1 MKDLIIMVKIKYV
14 LFTIVIVSI
23 LVASY
28 ISWRSTVTTSI
39 RCGEHI
45 NVLITGTDWVDYS
58 RHADTIIFLSYNP
71 KTRFLD
77 IVSIPRDTKI
87 DLPDIKLHK
96 INQLYTYHYRK
107 TKNHYYALNALTK
120 VVSVLFNNRISI
132 PYFFQVDY
140 ALFCKAIDAVGG
152 IEIEVEEPMHYDDSA
167 GNLHIHFEPGRYL
180 FNGQKALEYIRYR
193 GNAGDTGRIY
203 RQQRFLRAL
212 IEKVKNPFFIF
223 KLRKLAK
230 MTANKLH
237 TNLSLWDMANLLL
250 EIRHIKLN
258 KIRMALLPG
267 KPYGSVWIVNQFE
280 LNHAMDLI
288 VGPEMQPGEA
298 GEGKFPTVEVL
309 NASPHNGAAL
319 EVTRKLRDMG
329 FDVIDY
335 RNYSSRQKKTIV
347 IDRVGNLTAA
357 QKIARLLDTQ
367 EIFTRYDS
375 RRITGISVIIGED
388 YKK

>member
-1 MKDLIIMVKIKYV
+1 
-14 LFTIVIVSI
+14 
-23 LVASY
+23 
-28 ISWRSTVTTSI
+28 
-39 RCGEHI
+39 
-45 NVLITGTDWVDYS
+45 
-58 RHADTIIFLSYNP
+58 
-71 KTRFLD
+71 
-77 IVSIPRDTKI
+77 
-87 DLPDIKLHK
+87 
-96 INQLYTYHYRK
+96 
-107 TKNHYYALNALTK
+107 
-120 VVSVLFNNRISI
+120 
-132 PYFFQVDY
+132 
-140 ALFCKAIDAVGG
+140 
-152 IEIEVEEPMHYDDSA
+152 
-167 GNLHIHFEPGRYL
+167 
-180 FNGQKALEYIRYR
+180 
-193 GNAGDTGRIY
+193 
-203 RQQRFLRAL
+203 
-212 IEKVKNPFFIF
+212 
-223 KLRKLAK
+223 